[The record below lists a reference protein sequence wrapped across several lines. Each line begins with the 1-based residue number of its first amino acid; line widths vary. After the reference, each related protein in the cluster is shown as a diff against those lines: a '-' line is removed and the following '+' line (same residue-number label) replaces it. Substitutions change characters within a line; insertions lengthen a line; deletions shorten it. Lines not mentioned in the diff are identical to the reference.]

1 MLVDIGAIMNVGV
14 LYIMYYTLKIKNNDM
29 NDIVVGMGEA
39 LWDVLPEGKK
49 IGGAPANFAYHV
61 SQFGFPSCVVSAIG
75 DDTLG
80 KEIVDNFTSKGLNQL
95 IAEVPYPTGTVHV
108 EIDQAGIPQY
118 EIKENVAW
126 DNIPYSTKLEQLAQH
141 TKAVCFGSLAQRNV
155 VSRNTINR
163 FLDAMPQ
170 NDDSLIVFDVNLR
183 QGFYNKEIL
192 CNSMKRCNILKINDE
207 ELVTVSRMFGY
218 PGIDL
223 QDKCWILL
231 GKYNLKM
238 LILTCGING
247 SYVFTPGNV
256 SFQPT
261 PKVEVADTVGAGD
274 SFTAA
279 FIASILK
286 GKSVEEAHSLAVKVS
301 AYVCTKNGAM
311 PLLPPELTA

>member
-1 MLVDIGAIMNVGV
+1 
-14 LYIMYYTLKIKNNDM
+14 
-29 NDIVVGMGEA
+29 MGEA

-61 SQFGFPSCVVSAIG
+61 SQFGLPSCVVSAVG
-75 DDTLG
+75 DDDLG
-80 KEIVDNFTSKGLNQL
+80 REIIENFTAKGLKQL
-95 IAEVPYPTGTVHV
+95 IADVPYPTGTVQV
-108 EIDQAGIPQY
+108 EIDQSGVPQY

-126 DNIPYSTKLEQLAQH
+126 DNIPYTERLESLAER
-141 TKAVCFGSLAQRNV
+141 TTAVCFGSLAQRNV

-163 FLDAMPQ
+163 FLDVVSR
-170 NDDSLIVFDVNLR
+170 NEENLIVFDVNLR

-279 FIASILK
+279 FISSVLK
-286 GKSVEEAHSLAVKVS
+286 GKSVSEAHSLAVRTS
-301 AYVCTKNGAM
+301 AFVCTEKGAM
-311 PLLPPELTA
+311 PTLPTQFTE

>member
-1 MLVDIGAIMNVGV
+1 
-14 LYIMYYTLKIKNNDM
+14 
-29 NDIVVGMGEA
+29 MGEA

-61 SQFGFPSCVVSAIG
+61 SQFGLPGCVVSAVG
-75 DDTLG
+75 DDALG
-80 KEIVDNFTSKGLNQL
+80 REIIENFTSKELNQL

-108 EIDQAGIPQY
+108 EIDQAGVPQY

-126 DNIPYSTKLEQLAQH
+126 DNIPYTLQLQELASK
-141 TKAVCFGSLAQRNV
+141 TKAVCFGSLAQRNI
-155 VSRNTINR
+155 VSRNTINS
-163 FLDAMPQ
+163 FLDAMPHT
-170 NDDSLIVFDVNLR
+170 DDTLVVFDVNLR

-192 CNSMKRCNILKINDE
+192 CNSMQRCNILKINDE

-274 SFTAA
+274 SFTAT
-279 FIASILK
+279 FIASILR
-286 GKSVEEAHSLAVKVS
+286 GKSVPEAHALAVQVS
-301 AYVCTKNGAM
+301 AYVCTQQGAM
-311 PLLPPELTA
+311 PPLPPELTA

>member
-1 MLVDIGAIMNVGV
+1 MNE
-14 LYIMYYTLKIKNNDM
+14 
-29 NDIVVGMGEA
+29 IVVGMGEA

-61 SQFGFPSCVVSAIG
+61 SQFGLPSCVVSAIG
-75 DDTLG
+75 DDALG
-80 KEIVDNFTSKGLNQL
+80 KEIIENFTSKGLDQL
-95 IAEVPYPTGTVHV
+95 IAEVPYPTGTVQV
-108 EIDQAGIPQY
+108 EIDQTGIPLY
-118 EIKENVAW
+118 DIKENVAW
-126 DNIPYSTKLEQLAQH
+126 DNIPYTEHLDALAKR

-155 VSRNTINR
+155 VSRETINH
-163 FLDAMPQ
+163 FLDTMPKD
-170 NDDSLIVFDVNLR
+170 DDSLIVFDVNLR

-192 CNSMKRCNILKINDE
+192 CKSMQNCNILKINDE
-207 ELVTVSRMFGY
+207 ELITVSRMFGY

-286 GKSVEEAHSLAVKVS
+286 GKSVTEAHTIAVKTS
-301 AYVCTKNGAM
+301 AYVCTQKGAM
-311 PLLPPELTA
+311 PILPTEYTA

>member
-1 MLVDIGAIMNVGV
+1 
-14 LYIMYYTLKIKNNDM
+14 M
-29 NDIVVGMGEA
+29 NDLVVGMGEA

-61 SQFGFPSCVVSAIG
+61 SQFGLPSCVVSAVG
-75 DDTLG
+75 DDDLG
-80 KEIVDNFTSKGLNQL
+80 REIIENFTAKGLKQL
-95 IAEVPYPTGTVHV
+95 IADVPYPTGTVQV
-108 EIDQAGIPQY
+108 EIDQSGVPQY

-126 DNIPYSTKLEQLAQH
+126 DNIPYTERLESLAER
-141 TKAVCFGSLAQRNV
+141 TTAVCFGSLAQRNV

-163 FLDAMPQ
+163 FLDVVSR
-170 NDDSLIVFDVNLR
+170 NEENLIVFDVNLR

-247 SYVFTPGNV
+247 SYVFAPGNV

-279 FIASILK
+279 FISSVLK
-286 GKSVEEAHSLAVKVS
+286 GKSVLEAHSLAVRTS
-301 AYVCTKNGAM
+301 AFVCTEKGAM
-311 PLLPPELTA
+311 PTLPTQFTE

>member
-1 MLVDIGAIMNVGV
+1 M
-14 LYIMYYTLKIKNNDM
+14 KNNL
-29 NDIVVGMGEA
+29 IIGMGEV

-49 IGGAPANFAYHV
+49 LGGAPCNFAYHV
-61 SQFGFPSCVVSAIG
+61 SQFGLESCAVSAIG
-75 DDTLG
+75 DDILG
-80 KEIVDNFTSKGLNQL
+80 KEIIKNLDEKKVTYHIDT
-95 IAEVPYPTGTVHV
+95 VPYPTGTVQV
-108 EIDQAGIPQY
+108 ELDANGVPQY

-126 DNIPYSTKLEQLAQH
+126 DNIPYTARLETLAEQ
-141 TKAVCFGSLAQRNV
+141 TKAICYGSLAQRNV

-163 FLDAMPQ
+163 FLDAIPAE
-170 NDDSLIVFDVNLR
+170 NDPLVVFDINLR
-183 QGFYNKEIL
+183 QGFYTKEII
-192 CNSMKRCNILKINDE
+192 CNSMERCNILKINDE
-207 ELVTVSRMFGY
+207 ELVLVSRLFGY

-256 SFQPT
+256 SFQAT
-261 PKVEVADTVGAGD
+261 PSVKVADTVGAGD

-286 GKSVEEAHSLAVKVS
+286 GESVAEAHRRAVEVS
-301 AYVCTKNGAM
+301 AYVCTQNGAM
-311 PLLPPELTA
+311 PKLPERLTK

>member
-1 MLVDIGAIMNVGV
+1 
-14 LYIMYYTLKIKNNDM
+14 M

-61 SQFGFPSCVVSAIG
+61 SQFGLPSCVVSAVG
-75 DDTLG
+75 DDALG
-80 KEIVDNFTSKGLNQL
+80 KEIIENFTSKGLNQL
-95 IAEVPYPTGTVHV
+95 IAEVPYPTGTVQV
-108 EIDQAGIPQY
+108 EIDPAGVPQY

-126 DNIPYSTKLEQLAQH
+126 DNIPYTAHLEMLAER

-170 NDDSLIVFDVNLR
+170 NEDTLVVFDVNLR

-286 GKSVEEAHSLAVKVS
+286 GKSVQEAHSTAVQTS
-301 AYVCTKNGAM
+301 AFVCTKKGAM
-311 PLLPPELTA
+311 PTLPSELTD

>member
-1 MLVDIGAIMNVGV
+1 
-14 LYIMYYTLKIKNNDM
+14 M
-29 NDIVVGMGEA
+29 NDYVVGMGEA

-49 IGGAPANFAYHV
+49 IGGAPANFAYHI
-61 SQFGFPSCVVSAIG
+61 SQFGLPSCVVSAVGNDPLG
-75 DDTLG
+75 D
-80 KEIVDNFTSKGLNQL
+80 EILENFTSKGLNQL
-95 IAEVPYPTGTVHV
+95 IERVPYPTGTVQV

-118 EIKENVAW
+118 DIKENVAW
-126 DNIPYSTKLEQLAQH
+126 DNIPFTPQLDELAG
-141 TKAVCFGSLAQRNV
+141 KSRAVCFGSLAQRNV
-155 VSRNTINR
+155 VSRETIAR
-163 FLDAMPQ
+163 FLDRMPVRE
-170 NDDSLIVFDVNLR
+170 DSLVVFDVNLR

-192 CNSMKRCNILKINDE
+192 CESMRRCNILKINDE

-247 SYVFTPGNV
+247 SYVFTPGAV

-279 FIASILK
+279 FIAGILK
-286 GKSVEEAHSLAVKVS
+286 GKSVAEAHSRAVQTS
-301 AYVCTKNGAM
+301 AFVCTKKGAM
-311 PLLPPELTA
+311 PILPAELTD

>member
-1 MLVDIGAIMNVGV
+1 
-14 LYIMYYTLKIKNNDM
+14 
-29 NDIVVGMGEA
+29 MGEA

-61 SQFGFPSCVVSAIG
+61 SQFGLTSCVVSAVG
-75 DDTLG
+75 PDALG
-80 KEIVDNFTSKGLNQL
+80 KEIQENLTSKGLNHL
-95 IAEVPYPTGTVHV
+95 IAEVPYPTGTVQV
-108 EIDQAGIPQY
+108 EIDQAGVPQY

-126 DNIPYSTKLEQLAQH
+126 DNIPYTSQLESLAKRTQ
-141 TKAVCFGSLAQRNV
+141 AVCFGSLAQRNV
-155 VSRNTINR
+155 VSRETINR

-170 NDDSLIVFDVNLR
+170 TEDSLIVFDVNLR

-261 PKVEVADTVGAGD
+261 PKVDVADTVGAGD

-279 FIASILK
+279 FIASVLK
-286 GKSVEEAHSLAVKVS
+286 GKSVAEAHCIAVRTS
-301 AYVCTKNGAM
+301 AFVCTKDGGM
-311 PLLPPELTA
+311 PVLPSDLTD

>member
-1 MLVDIGAIMNVGV
+1 MKDLVI
-14 LYIMYYTLKIKNNDM
+14 
-29 NDIVVGMGEA
+29 GMGEA

-61 SQFGFPSCVVSAIG
+61 SQFGLPGCVVSAVG
-75 DDTLG
+75 DDALG
-80 KEIVDNFTSKGLNQL
+80 KEIVENFVSKGLNQH
-95 IAEVPYPTGTVHV
+95 IAVVPYPTGTVQV
-108 EIDQAGIPQY
+108 EIDAAGIPQY
-118 EIKENVAW
+118 DIKENVAW
-126 DNIPYSTKLEQLAQH
+126 DNIPFTADLEEMARN

-155 VSRNTINR
+155 VSRNTIEK
-163 FLDAMPQ
+163 FLDVMPQ
-170 NDDSLIVFDVNLR
+170 TPESLVVFDVNLR
-183 QGFYNKEIL
+183 QGFYTKEIL
-192 CNSMKRCNILKINDE
+192 CESMNRCNILKINDE
-207 ELVTVSRMFGY
+207 ELVIVSRMFGY

-247 SYVFTPGNV
+247 SYVFTPGHV

-261 PKVEVADTVGAGD
+261 PMVEVADTVGAGD

-286 GKSVEEAHSLAVKVS
+286 GKSVAEAHRIAVETS
-301 AYVCTKNGAM
+301 AFVCTKKGAM
-311 PLLPPELTA
+311 PILPESILNA